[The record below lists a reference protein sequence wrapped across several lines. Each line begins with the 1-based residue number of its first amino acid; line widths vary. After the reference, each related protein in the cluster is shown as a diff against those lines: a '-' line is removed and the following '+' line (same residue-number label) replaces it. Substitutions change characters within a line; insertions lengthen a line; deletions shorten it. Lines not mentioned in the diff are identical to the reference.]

1 MIRVIRVVRGRDG
14 GLLDAAAL
22 ERFVR
27 EARAAGR
34 RIVFTNGV
42 FDLLHP
48 GHVRY
53 LQAARAHGDL
63 LIVGLNS
70 DASVRRNKGPERPIN
85 PEDERAE
92 VLAAL
97 ACVDAVSI
105 FDDDTPADIIRRVQ
119 PDVLVKGSDWPADQ
133 IVGRDTVEARGGRV
147 VLEPVEQGYSTSAI
161 IDRARH
167 LKGGSTSRPLQDA
180 RHNRS
185 AIHEYDGVHEPPLQ
199 VRPRAVR

>member
-1 MIRVIRVVRGRDG
+1 MT
-14 GLLDAAAL
+14 LDPPAL

-27 EARAAGR
+27 EARSAGKR
-34 RIVFTNGV
+34 VVFTNGV
-42 FDLLHP
+42 FDILHP

-70 DASVRRNKGPERPIN
+70 DASVRRNKGPRRPIN

-97 ACVDAVSI
+97 ACVDAVSV

-119 PDVLVKGSDWPADQ
+119 PDILVKGADWPTDQ

-147 VLEPVEQGYSTSAI
+147 ILEPVEQGYSTTAL
-161 IDRARH
+161 IDRI
-167 LKGGSTSRPLQDA
+167 KG
-180 RHNRS
+180 
-185 AIHEYDGVHEPPLQ
+185 E
-199 VRPRAVR
+199 